1 MDEMIFNL
9 DTLIRVL
16 KPQKAEPT
24 NDIIT
29 IDHATFSKERIKK
42 IEDSWVRDG
51 LIR

>member
-1 MDEMIFNL
+1 MMFNL
-9 DTLIRVL
+9 DALIRVL
-16 KPQKAEPT
+16 KPQKQESV

-42 IEDSWVRDG
+42 IEDAWVQDG